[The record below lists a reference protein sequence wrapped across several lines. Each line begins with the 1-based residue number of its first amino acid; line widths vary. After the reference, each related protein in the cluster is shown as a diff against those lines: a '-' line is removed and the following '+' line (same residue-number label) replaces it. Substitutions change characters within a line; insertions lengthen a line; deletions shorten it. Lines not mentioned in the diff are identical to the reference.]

1 MDPKI
6 RFGKPCIKGTRITVQ
21 EVLELVNEGLPFQR
35 IIEEYYP
42 ELTVEDIKACI
53 KYAID
58 LISSEEVHVEAI

>member
-58 LISSEEVHVEAI
+58 LISSEEVHVEAV